1 MKTAIVGTGISG
13 MVCGHLL
20 ADHHELTV
28 FESSGYVGGHT
39 NTINLD
45 MGTKNYAIDTGFIVF
60 NKKTYPRFLSLMDG
74 LGVKYQETS
83 MSFSVK
89 CEVTGLEYNGTNI
102 NSLFA
107 QRLNLFRP
115 GFLRMIKGILSFNKA
130 AKAFLS
136 EQRNETTLGQFIRE
150 AKVPDAVVKYYL
162 IPMAASVWSADPRQ
176 MWDFPANFLLR
187 FWANH
192 GFLEIDTRP
201 QWYVISG
208 GSSAYIPSLTEKYRH
223 AIQLNTPVKSVRR
236 NGCKVFVKAGS
247 RPEEEFD
254 HVIFACH
261 SDQALK
267 IIQDPSEK
275 EQRLL
280 ASIPYIRNRAILHTD
295 PSVLPKKKLAWA
307 AWNYHLAMK
316 DAPTASLTYNMNIL
330 QSIPEDHIFN
340 VTLNP
345 RIPIAP
351 ELILRTIDYHH
362 PVFTIEGI
370 DQQNA
375 YEKFSGQNNT
385 SFCGAYLG
393 NGFHE
398 DGVVSAIKVCKNLGV
413 AA

>member
-28 FESSGYVGGHT
+28 FESAGYIGGHT
-39 NTINLD
+39 NTID
-45 MGTKNYAIDTGFIVF
+45 VVIESIKYAVDTGFIVF
-60 NKKTYPRFLSLMDG
+60 NKKTYPHFLRLMED

-89 CEVTGLEYNGTNI
+89 CETTGLEYNGTNI

-115 GFLRMIKGILSFNKA
+115 SFLKMIKGILAFNKA
-130 AKAFLS
+130 AKAFLAEDRS
-136 EQRNETTLGQFIRE
+136 ETTLRQFIQE
-150 AKVPDAVVKYYL
+150 AKVADVVVKYYL
-162 IPMAASVWSADPRQ
+162 IPMAASVWSADPNQ

-187 FWANH
+187 FWSNH
-192 GFLEIDTRP
+192 GFLEVDARP

-208 GSSAYIPSLTEKYRH
+208 GSKAYIPKITEKYRDS
-223 AIQLNTPVKSVRR
+223 IYLDTPVKSVRR
-236 NGCKVFVKAGS
+236 SGRKVFITAGS

-261 SDQALK
+261 SDQALQ
-267 IIQDPSEK
+267 IIQDPSVE

-280 ASIPYIRNRAILHTD
+280 ASIPYVKNRAVLHTD
-295 PSVLPKKKLAWA
+295 LTVLPKKKLAWA
-307 AWNYHLAMK
+307 AWNYHLDREGVPA
-316 DAPTASLTYNMNIL
+316 ASLTYNLNIL
-330 QSIPEDHIFN
+330 QSIPEDPIFN

-345 RIPIAP
+345 RVPIAP
-351 ELILRTIDYHH
+351 ESVIRTIDYHH
-362 PVFTIEGI
+362 PVFTLEGI
-370 DQQNA
+370 AQQNS
-375 YEKFSGQNNT
+375 YEKFIGQNNT
-385 SFCGAYLG
+385 SFCGAYLR

-398 DGVVSAIKVCKNLGV
+398 DGVVSAMRVCKNLGV